1 MSKSLPTGSLS
12 LLLSMSMR
20 LISHAPNKFARF
32 VTWVSLVGLTL
43 GVTVLTL
50 VVTVMNGFDYELR
63 DRLLGSIPHITLGGN
78 DYSAQVLQDIEQD
91 ERVVYVSRFYRGIGA
106 IAQQGRV
113 RPISLIGVDPTDAS
127 ALGSLERA
135 MVLGSIADLSSVD
148 SGVVMGQ
155 PLAGYFGLDVG
166 DSLLVAVT
174 KPQGDSAV
182 LVTMRLNLVGTF
194 ELGADPDYSMLLVNL
209 AEKNAQ
215 EWRSLGK
222 LGIRIELTD
231 PMFATDVAAE
241 LIAQNSELQ
250 LVTWTEDFGELFQAV
265 QLEKTM
271 MFVLLLLVVA
281 IAGFN
286 IVAGQFMMV
295 SDKRSDIA
303 ILRTIGATQRFILS
317 LFLLQ
322 GSVISFFGTLAG
334 LGLGLALAANID
346 LVVDALAFFSGK
358 HLLDGSY
365 FVTVPTRI
373 LYWDLVL
380 IAVISGAL
388 ALWSAWLPARSA
400 SQLDPAQNLH

>member
-1 MSKSLPTGSLS
+1 VGDYHSKTMLES
-12 LLLSMSMR
+12 
-20 LISHAPNKFARF
+20 
-32 VTWVSLVGLTL
+32 
-43 GVTVLTL
+43 
-50 VVTVMNGFDYELR
+50 
-63 DRLLGSIPHITLGGN
+63 
-78 DYSAQVLQDIEQD
+78 IEQD
-91 ERVVYVSRFYRGIGA
+91 PRVAYVSRFYKGIGA
-106 IAQQGRV
+106 IAQSGRV
-113 RPISLIGVDPTDAS
+113 RPVSLIGVDAADPST
-127 ALGSLERA
+127 LGSLEDA
-135 MVLGSIADLSSVD
+135 MLFGSISDLTTVKG
-148 SGVVMGQ
+148 GVVMGE
-155 PLAGYFGLDVG
+155 PLARYFGLNIG

-182 LVTMRLNLVGTF
+182 LVTMRFNLAGTF
-194 ELGADPDYSMLLVNL
+194 ELGADPDYSMLIVNL
-209 AEKNAQ
+209 SDKETQ
-215 EWRSLGK
+215 EWRSLGA
-222 LGIRIELTD
+222 LGVRVQLLD
-231 PMFATDVAAE
+231 PMLAEEVA
-241 LIAQNSELQ
+241 LR
-250 LVTWTEDFGELFQAV
+250 LVTENPGLTVLTWRQDFGELFQAV

-295 SDKRSDIA
+295 IDKRSDIA

-334 LGLGLALAANID
+334 LILGLLLAENID
-346 LVVDALAFFSGK
+346 LVVDSLAFFSGK

-373 LYWDLVL
+373 LYWDLFF
-380 IAVISGAL
+380 IAVTSGAL

>member
-1 MSKSLPTGSLS
+1 
-12 LLLSMSMR
+12 MR

-78 DYSAQVLQDIEQD
+78 DYSAQVLQDIGQD

-135 MVLGSIADLSSVD
+135 MVLGSIADLLAVD

-222 LGIRIELTD
+222 LGVRIQLTD
-231 PMFATDVAAE
+231 PMLAKDVAAE

-334 LGLGLALAANID
+334 LGLGLLLAANID

>member
-1 MSKSLPTGSLS
+1 
-12 LLLSMSMR
+12 
-20 LISHAPNKFARF
+20 
-32 VTWVSLVGLTL
+32 
-43 GVTVLTL
+43 
-50 VVTVMNGFDYELR
+50 MNGFDYELR

-78 DYSAQVLQDIEQD
+78 DYSAQVLQDIGQD

-135 MVLGSIADLSSVD
+135 MVLGSIADLSAVD

-222 LGIRIELTD
+222 LGVRIQLTD
-231 PMFATDVAAE
+231 PMLATDVAAE

-334 LGLGLALAANID
+334 LGLGLLLAANID

-373 LYWDLVL
+373 LYRDLVL

>member
-1 MSKSLPTGSLS
+1 MTKAASIGSLR

-32 VTWVSLVGLTL
+32 VTWVSLIGLTL

-63 DRLLGSIPHITLGGN
+63 DRLLGSIPHITLVG
-78 DYSAQVLQDIEQD
+78 DYHPKTILERIEQD
-91 ERVVYVSRFYRGIGA
+91 PLVASVGRFYKGIGA
-106 IAQQGRV
+106 IAQSGRV
-113 RPISLIGVDPTDAS
+113 RPVSLIGVDATDPNT
-127 ALGSLERA
+127 LGPLKDA
-135 MVLGSIADLSSVD
+135 MLLGSISDLTSVKG
-148 SGVVMGQ
+148 GVVMGE
-155 PLAGYFGLDVG
+155 PLARYFGLDIG

-182 LVTMRLNLVGTF
+182 LVTMRFNLAGTF
-194 ELGADPDYSMLLVNL
+194 ELGADPDYSMLIVNL
-209 AEKNAQ
+209 SDKETQ
-215 EWRSLGK
+215 EWRSLGA
-222 LGIRIELTD
+222 LGVRVQLLD
-231 PMFATDVAAE
+231 PMLAEEVA
-241 LIAQNSELQ
+241 SR
-250 LVTWTEDFGELFQAV
+250 LVTENPGLKVLTWRQDFGELFQAV

-281 IAGFN
+281 IASFN
-286 IVAGQFMMV
+286 IIAGQFMMV
-295 SDKRSDIA
+295 IDKRSDIA
-303 ILRTIGATQRFILS
+303 ILRTIGATQRFILG

-334 LGLGLALAANID
+334 LILGLLLAENID
-346 LVVDALAFFSGK
+346 LVVDSLAFFSGK

-373 LYWDLVL
+373 LYLDLFF
-380 IAVISGAL
+380 IAVTSGAL

-400 SQLDPAQNLH
+400 SQLDPANNLH

>member
-1 MSKSLPTGSLS
+1 MTKPSSIGSVR

-32 VTWVSLVGLTL
+32 VTWVSLIGLTL

-63 DRLLGSIPHITLGGN
+63 DRLLGSIPHITLVG
-78 DYSAQVLQDIEQD
+78 DYHSKTMLESIEQD
-91 ERVVYVSRFYRGIGA
+91 PRVAYVSRFYKGIGA
-106 IAQQGRV
+106 IAQSGRV
-113 RPISLIGVDPTDAS
+113 RPVSLIGVDAADPST
-127 ALGSLERA
+127 LGSLEDA
-135 MVLGSIADLSSVD
+135 MLFGSISDLTTVKG
-148 SGVVMGQ
+148 GVVMGE
-155 PLAGYFGLDVG
+155 PLARYFGLDIG

-182 LVTMRLNLVGTF
+182 LVTMRFNLAGTF
-194 ELGADPDYSMLLVNL
+194 ELGADPDYSMLIVNL
-209 AEKNAQ
+209 SDKETQ
-215 EWRSLGK
+215 EWRSLGA
-222 LGIRIELTD
+222 LGVRVQLLD
-231 PMFATDVAAE
+231 PMLAEEVA
-241 LIAQNSELQ
+241 SR
-250 LVTWTEDFGELFQAV
+250 LVTENPGLKVLTWRQDFGELFQAV

-295 SDKRSDIA
+295 IDKRSDIA

-334 LGLGLALAANID
+334 LILGLLLAENID
-346 LVVDALAFFSGK
+346 LVVDSLAFFSGK

-373 LYWDLVL
+373 LYWDLFF
-380 IAVISGAL
+380 IAVTSGAL